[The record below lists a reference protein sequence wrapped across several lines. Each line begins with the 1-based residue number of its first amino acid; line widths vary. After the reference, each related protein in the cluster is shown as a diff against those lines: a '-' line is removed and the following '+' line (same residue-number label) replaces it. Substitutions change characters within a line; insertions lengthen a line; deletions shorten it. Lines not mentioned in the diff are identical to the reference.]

1 MTNYQPGE
9 GADEGLLSERVACHL
24 RRQIDGGQFAPGE
37 RLPGERQLAENLKVS
52 RVSVRAALQC
62 LKAEGLL
69 EARQGGGTKVV
80 STAKSME
87 APLTGLVRRSS
98 RNFRDLVELRILLEG
113 WAAERAAHRRDPK
126 ALSAMEAAVSSM
138 EADSRRKRTVEDD
151 LSFHKALSRGA
162 GSAVYDHMHAV
173 IGDVMAE
180 MVTHLR
186 RDVYESADA
195 AKRLARQHREIL
207 EAVKKGDGAEARKLI
222 SQHLEKALEDYEV
235 AQ

>member
-1 MTNYQPGE
+1 MTNYLPVE
-9 GADEGLLSERVACHL
+9 IANEGLLSERVACHL
-24 RRQIDGGQFAPGE
+24 RRLIDDGQLAPGE

-80 STAKSME
+80 STARAME

-98 RNFRDLVELRILLEG
+98 QNLQDLVELRILLEG
-113 WAAERAAHRRDPK
+113 WAAERAARRCDPK
-126 ALSAMEAAVSSM
+126 ALSAMEEAVSSM
-138 EADSRRKRTVEDD
+138 EADNRRKRTVEDD
-151 LSFHKALSRGA
+151 LAFHKALSRGA

-180 MVTHLR
+180 MVAHLR
-186 RDVYESADA
+186 RDLYESAEA

-222 SQHLEKALEDYEV
+222 TLHLERALADYEV
-235 AQ
+235 SQ